1 MSAPSLHF
9 HYRNFITVGS
19 EEARRNASLR
29 PPLKLDMQFYSIQL
43 SRRCSFPGC
52 YRRYQSNQVHQPEF
66 TIKYGRWQR
75 FPACTTPSLKFMR
88 PNTPHNP
95 AVKSVK
101 ELSDVGTLEIIAPTS
116 YQWINPLNQ
125 CFRIKRNSPFRSV
138 AYLIHEPLD

>member
-9 HYRNFITVGS
+9 HYRNFIIVGS

-29 PPLKLDMQFYSIQL
+29 PPLKLDMLFYSIGL

-52 YRRYQSNQVHQPEF
+52 YRRNQSNQVHQPKL
-66 TIKYGRWQR
+66 TIELGLWQA
-75 FPACTTPSLKFMR
+75 FPACTAPSLTFMR

-95 AVKSVK
+95 PVKSVK

-125 CFRIKRNSPFRSV
+125 CFSIKRNSPLRSM
-138 AYLIHEPLD
+138 AHLIHEPLD